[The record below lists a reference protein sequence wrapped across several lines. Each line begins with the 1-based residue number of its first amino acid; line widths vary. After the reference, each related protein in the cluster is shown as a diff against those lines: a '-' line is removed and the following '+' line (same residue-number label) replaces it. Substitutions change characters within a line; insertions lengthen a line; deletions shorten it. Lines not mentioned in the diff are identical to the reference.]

1 MRGLNSKR
9 LNSPD
14 LRYAGSPSL
23 RLWRK
28 EGLLGEK
35 EILSSSFWRSQ
46 KEGRQA
52 ERYRGESSP
61 LFKRLLLK
69 QTYRDFAFRSIWIFL
84 IFFCVSCSSEP
95 QAPVIH
101 VSLVSDR
108 KSVKISGL
116 DNAIVQEIESD
127 SAGGSWQALV
137 PVYHMP
143 ADTDL
148 KNYQPVQPGTY
159 HVKDNAVIFVPDTP
173 FVANQKYFVRYYK
186 FDAGAKVTD
195 FVTGRNRPGS
205 LRYSDLEFK

>member
-1 MRGLNSKR
+1 MSGFNSKR

-35 EILSSSFWRSQ
+35 EILLPSLWRSQ
-46 KEGRQA
+46 REGRQA
-52 ERYRGESSP
+52 ERCRGESSP
-61 LFKRLLLK
+61 LFKRLLQQ
-69 QTYRDFAFRSIWIFL
+69 QTYRDFAIWSIWILL
-84 IFFCVSCSSEP
+84 IFFCISCSSEP

-101 VSLVSDR
+101 VNMMSDR

-116 DNAIVQEIESD
+116 DNAIMQEIARDSVSAAWES
-127 SAGGSWQALV
+127 LL
-137 PVYHMP
+137 PVYRMP
-143 ADTDL
+143 VDTDL

-159 HVKDNAVIFVPDTP
+159 HVKDKAVIFVPDTP
-173 FVANQKYFVRYYK
+173 FTAHQRYFVRYYK
-186 FDAGAKVTD
+186 FDAGSKVTD

-205 LRYSDLEFK
+205 LHYSDLEFK